1 MKKFCAPLL
10 FPFLIL
16 LLMIKCEGYDLEEII
31 IKNNSDHS
39 IYYSMTIE
47 DEMFD
52 IEKYRTNE
60 KRRAIYCN

>member
-1 MKKFCAPLL
+1 MKKFCALLL

-52 IEKYRTNE
+52 IEK
-60 KRRAIYCN
+60 